1 MPFVLANAQQLSLP
15 KLTQSVI
22 DEFRKSAL
30 MDKLVWDNNA
40 KAQGGASFSY
50 VYNRVT
56 TLPTAAPRLLNVDYV
71 AQEPLTTAITATLG
85 ILGGRFQ
92 IDRALAANE
101 QGVVDLVQFAI
112 QQKAQATVAEFCN
125 QFINGSAGLGTGEF
139 DGLNVFLA
147 GNPNQ
152 VINTAVDLD
161 SSGDI
166 TTNWRTL
173 LDLMR
178 QARAQ
183 MDHAPSF
190 WLMNQDMYAIWN
202 AVMDRAGINVLSKAE
217 YGYEAAQWGPSL
229 VLPLGDA
236 PGTSNPIIPTNAGI
250 TSIYGVYAA
259 MDGVHGISPDNGNFI
274 KTYLPNFSNSAP
286 LQDGSV
292 EMIGGIAIKSVR
304 SVVQL
309 SNIDIA

>member
-1 MPFVLANAQQLSLP
+1 MPFILANAQQLSQP
-15 KLTQSVI
+15 KLTTSVI

-30 MDKLVWDNNA
+30 MDKLTWDNNA

-71 AQEPLTTAITATLG
+71 AQEPLTTAITASLG

-101 QGVVDLVQFAI
+101 REVVDLVQFAI

-125 QFINGSAGLGTGEF
+125 QFINGVAANNTGEF

-161 SSGDI
+161 SSADI
-166 TTNWRTL
+166 TSNWRTL

-178 QARAQ
+178 SARAQ
-183 MDHAPSF
+183 MDHAPTF
-190 WLMNQDMYAIWN
+190 WLMNQDMYAVWN

-229 VLPLGDA
+229 VLPLGDI
-236 PGTSNPIIPTNAGI
+236 PGTSNPIIPTANGV

-259 MDGVHGISPDNGNFI
+259 LDGVHGISPESGNFVR
-274 KTYLPNFSNSAP
+274 TYLPDFTQSAP
-286 LQDGSV
+286 LQAGSV
-292 EMIGGIAIKSVR
+292 EMIAGIAVKSVR